1 MSGCGWAVSAPGVNE
16 PRCGISPCAV
26 TANIVLNALVV
37 VRLLWMSRRAKKFA
51 ISESSKMYM
60 SIAAMV

>member
-1 MSGCGWAVSAPGVNE
+1 
-16 PRCGISPCAV
+16 V

-37 VRLLWMSRRAKKFA
+37 VRLLWMSRRAKRFA